1 MRAMEE
7 NTVTYYTQTENR
19 GDLRQKLIGSVETD
33 VCIIGGGLAGVNTL
47 LELSE
52 KKVSAILLEGETIG
66 NGASGRNGG
75 FLSAGYSVPITKLE
89 QRLGKK
95 YAQELY
101 KLSVEGVDIVHQRSQ
116 KFSMANIEAKPGII
130 RISWGPRND
139 SLTEQI
145 DYLNRTYNTNLNY
158 WSRNKVREHY
168 SSKKYN
174 DAVFNPDGYQLHSL
188 NYIHKCAEASEDL
201 GAKIFEQTPA
211 YKVSKRNGSF
221 VIDSNQGQVKAN
233 TVVICISA
241 SNNHVNRKL
250 YNSILPVGTFVL
262 LTEPL
267 YDQLSE
273 AIRAPYAVSDNRR
286 IENYY
291 RPLQTTQILWG
302 GGISMRLRPSN
313 LKQKMLRD
321 LLKVYPQLTGIKAE
335 LAWSGTMGY
344 ALHSMPQIGKLDE
357 NMWYLQ
363 GFGGHGLN
371 TTALGGKLI
380 TRAIVDD
387 DDTFELFSPFKL
399 NFIARPFGSLG
410 AQFIYW
416 NWKMRDIWD
425 EFKR

>member
-1 MRAMEE
+1 
-7 NTVTYYTQTENR
+7 
-19 GDLRQKLIGSVETD
+19 
-33 VCIIGGGLAGVNTL
+33 
-47 LELSE
+47 
-52 KKVSAILLEGETIG
+52 
-66 NGASGRNGG
+66 
-75 FLSAGYSVPITKLE
+75 
-89 QRLGKK
+89 
-95 YAQELY
+95 
-101 KLSVEGVDIVHQRSQ
+101 
-116 KFSMANIEAKPGII
+116 MANIEAKPGII

-139 SLTEQI
+139 SLTAQI
-145 DYLNRTYNTNLNY
+145 DYLNLTYNTNLSY
-158 WSRNKVREHY
+158 LSRNKVREHY
-168 SSKKYN
+168 SSEKYN
-174 DAVFNPDGYQLHSL
+174 DAVFNPDGYQLHPL

-211 YKVSKRNGSF
+211 YKVSKRNSSF

-241 SNNHVNRKL
+241 SSNHVNHKL

-302 GGISMRLRPSN
+302 GGISMRLSPSN

-335 LAWSGTMGY
+335 LSWSGTMGY

>member
-1 MRAMEE
+1 MEE

-19 GDLRQKLIGSVETD
+19 GNLRQKLIGSVETD

-101 KLSVEGVDIVHQRSQ
+101 KLSLEGVDIVHQRSQ
-116 KFSMANIEAKPGII
+116 KFALANIETKPGII
-130 RISWGPRND
+130 RISWGQRNG

-145 DYLNRTYNTNLNY
+145 DYLNRTYNTNLSY

-168 SSKKYN
+168 SSEKYN
-174 DAVFNPDGYQLHSL
+174 DAVFNPDGYQLHPL

-211 YKVSKRNGSF
+211 YKVSKRNSSF

-241 SNNHVNRKL
+241 SSNHVNRKL

-335 LAWSGTMGY
+335 LSWSGTMGY